1 MLKGA
6 SGESPLAGVSGLIH
20 MVRNRSPNSTLS
32 SAFILLCGSSALAF
46 PEAGL
51 TTGLATGCATG
62 GCDDSWAM
70 LTLLRDV
77 AAVLLGSLVAFA
89 CIRRSGRLEPGG
101 GCAPQPHATT

>member
-1 MLKGA
+1 
-6 SGESPLAGVSGLIH
+6 
-20 MVRNRSPNSTLS
+20 
-32 SAFILLCGSSALAF
+32 
-46 PEAGL
+46 
-51 TTGLATGCATG
+51 
-62 GCDDSWAM
+62 M